1 MPPIY
6 FPYTYISQQV
16 AEALSTFFRQVIVYQ
31 ATARQ
36 VPGDTQKL
44 VDDGFL
50 DIHAP
55 IAADQTKLDD
65 VLKNFQN
72 WAAIHSHRQELK
84 AAILQSG
91 MDPIPFF
98 DDSAVSQIVAD
109 IKSDLHQKT
118 GPEVPD
124 ALFHARLF
132 LEFAQEFDR
141 QSQDARKNLRA
152 YEKKAKVLFKD
163 MKGESE
169 DQDQKPSAGFK
180 IMSDDPGEYMVFR
193 RLEAWT
199 HLFQA
204 DAAPCGVFISSNR
217 TIVEHMI
224 GKMSTAEKIYQADT
238 LPDSTSGAK
247 DLRAWQD
254 NLLANMVRLA
264 KIKWPTSTDGFDS
277 AGVSKMVDCKTAL
290 SVYLLPDIPPHM
302 CFARAISKDFSQP
315 DGRHHNAPFRNTLIG
330 LVEPRGS
337 SSSNELLI

>member
-6 FPYTYISQQV
+6 FPYTYVSQQT
-16 AEALSTFFRQVIVYQ
+16 AAGLAKYFRQVTVYQ
-31 ATARQ
+31 ASARQ
-36 VPGDTQKL
+36 VPVDMQKL

-50 DIHAP
+50 DIRAP
-55 IAADQTKLDD
+55 IATDQKKLDD

-84 AAILQSG
+84 TAILQSG

-109 IKSDLHQKT
+109 IKNDLHQKT

-141 QSQDARKNLRA
+141 QSQDTINNLRA
-152 YEKKAKVLFKD
+152 YEKKARYLFKD
-163 MKGESE
+163 IKGKSE
-169 DQDQKPSAGFK
+169 DQVYNTPAGFK
-180 IMSDDPGEYMVFR
+180 IMTGDPAEYMVFR
-193 RLEAWT
+193 RLDAWT
-199 HLFQA
+199 HLLQA
-204 DAAPCGVFISSNR
+204 DAAPCGVFISSSR

-224 GKMSTAEKIYQADT
+224 GKMSTAEKIYQTDT
-238 LPDSTSGAK
+238 IPDSTRDAK
-247 DLRAWQD
+247 DFRAWQD

-264 KIKWPTSTDGFDS
+264 KIKWPTSTDGFGS
-277 AGVSKMVDCKTAL
+277 AGVSKMMDCKTAL

-302 CFARAISKDFSQP
+302 CFARAISKNFSQP
-315 DGRHHNAPFRNTLIG
+315 DRQHHESPVRNTLIG
-330 LVEPRGS
+330 LVEP
-337 SSSNELLI
+337 L

>member
-6 FPYTYISQQV
+6 FPYTYVSQQTAV
-16 AEALSTFFRQVIVYQ
+16 ELAKYFRQVAVYQ
-31 ATARQ
+31 ASARQ
-36 VPGDTQKL
+36 VPVDMQKL

-55 IAADQTKLDD
+55 IATDQTKLDG

-84 AAILQSG
+84 TAILQSG

-109 IKSDLHQKT
+109 IKNDLHQKA
-118 GPEVPD
+118 GLGVPD
-124 ALFHARLF
+124 TLFHARLF

-141 QSQDARKNLRA
+141 QSQDTRKNLRA
-152 YEKKAKVLFKD
+152 YENKAKYLFED
-163 MKGESE
+163 IKGESE
-169 DQDQKPSAGFK
+169 NQVPNTPAGFK
-180 IMSDDPGEYMVFR
+180 IMTGDPGEYMVFR
-193 RLEAWT
+193 RLDAWT

-217 TIVEHMI
+217 TIVEHII

-238 LPDSTSGAK
+238 IPDSTGGGK
-247 DLRAWQD
+247 DFRAWQD

-264 KIKWPTSTDGFDS
+264 KIKWPTSTDGFGS
-277 AGVSKMVDCKTAL
+277 AGVSKMVDCETAL
-290 SVYLLPDIPPHM
+290 SVYLLPDISPHM
-302 CFARAISKDFSQP
+302 CFAGAISKNFSQP
-315 DGRHHNAPFRNTLIG
+315 DGRHHKASVRNTLIG
-330 LVEPRGS
+330 LVEH
-337 SSSNELLI
+337 L

>member
-6 FPYTYISQQV
+6 FPYTYISQQTAV
-16 AEALSTFFRQVIVYQ
+16 GLANYFRQITIYQ
-31 ATARQ
+31 ASARQ
-36 VPGDTQKL
+36 VPVDMQKL

-50 DIHAP
+50 VIRAP
-55 IAADQTKLDD
+55 IAADQKKLDD

-109 IKSDLHQKT
+109 IKNDLHQKT
-118 GPEVPD
+118 GPEMPD
-124 ALFHARLF
+124 AFFHARLF

-141 QSQDARKNLRA
+141 QSQDTRNNLRA
-152 YEKKAKVLFKD
+152 YEKKARYLFKD
-163 MKGESE
+163 IKGKSE
-169 DQDQKPSAGFK
+169 DQVYNTPAGFK
-180 IMSDDPGEYMVFR
+180 IMTDDPGEYMVFR
-193 RLEAWT
+193 RLDAWT

-224 GKMSTAEKIYQADT
+224 GKMSTAEKIYQTDT
-238 LPDSTSGAK
+238 IPDSTGGTK
-247 DLRAWQD
+247 DFRAWRD
-254 NLLANMVRLA
+254 DLLANMVRLA
-264 KIKWPTSTDGFDS
+264 KIKWPTSTDGFAS

-302 CFARAISKDFSQP
+302 YFARAISKNFSQP
-315 DGRHHNAPFRNTLIG
+315 DGRHHKANVRNTLIC
-330 LVEPRGS
+330 LVDP
-337 SSSNELLI
+337 L